1 MADID
6 VVKVLATTVAAGTP
20 VLYATLGEIITER
33 SGVLNLGLEGMML
46 VGGLAGFSATAA
58 TGNLFIGVLA
68 ALAAGAALAL
78 VHAFFSITIGVN
90 QVVSGL
96 ALTLMGT
103 GLASYLGRPLV
114 GQAAKEAFRPIEL
127 PLLSDI
133 PVLGPILFRQD
144 ALIYL
149 SFLLAPLLFFFIYRT
164 RPGLN
169 LRAVGDSPATADAQG
184 ISVTATRYLYTMAG
198 GALVGLGG
206 AYVSLAYSPS
216 WQENITAGRGWI
228 AVGLVIFALWNPWR
242 ALLGAYLFGGME
254 AFQFSLQAAGVPIS
268 SYFLRMTPYLLTIA
282 ALVFTQWRVMKSKSR
297 QASNAAPAGLGLLYL
312 RRERG

>member
-1 MADID
+1 MAVID
-6 VVKVLATTVAAGTP
+6 PVVVLATTVAAGTP
-20 VLYATLGEIITER
+20 VLYATLGEILTER

-46 VGGLAGFSATAA
+46 GGGLAGFAATAA
-58 TGNLFIGVLA
+58 TGNLLVGVLA
-68 ALAAGAALAL
+68 ALAAGAGMGL

-96 ALTLMGT
+96 ALTLAGT
-103 GLASYLGRPLV
+103 GLVAFLGRPLV
-114 GQAAKEAFRPIEL
+114 GQAAKASFKRLEV
-127 PLLSDI
+127 PLLADI

-149 SFLLAPLLFFFIYRT
+149 SFLLVPAFFFFIYRT

-169 LRAVGDSPATADAQG
+169 LRSVGESPATADAQG
-184 ISVTATRYLYTMAG
+184 LSVTGLRYLYTMVG

-216 WQENITAGRGWI
+216 WQENITSGRGWI

-268 SYFLRMTPYLLTIA
+268 SFFLRMTPYLLTIA
-282 ALVFTQWRVMKSKSR
+282 ALVFTQWRIQSKGSR
-297 QASNAAPAGLGLLYL
+297 TSSAAPAGLGLLYL
-312 RRERG
+312 RRERN

>member
-6 VVKVLATTVAAGTP
+6 IVKTLASAVVAGTP
-20 VLYATLGEIITER
+20 VLYATLGEILTER

-46 VGGLAGFSATAA
+46 VGGMAGFAATAA
-58 TGNLFIGVLA
+58 TGNVFIGVAVSLI
-68 ALAAGAALAL
+68 AGAALAL
-78 VHAFFSITIGVN
+78 VHAFFTVSIGVN

-96 ALTLMGT
+96 SLTLVGT
-103 GLASYLGRPLV
+103 GVASYFGKPLV
-114 GQAAKEAFRPIEL
+114 GQAAKASFQTLPI

-133 PVLGPILFRQD
+133 PVIGPILFTQN
-144 ALIYL
+144 LFVYF
-149 SFLLAPLLFFFIYRT
+149 SFLLVPALFYFIFRT

-169 LRAVGDSPATADAQG
+169 LRAVGESPSTADAQG
-184 ISVTATRYLYTMAG
+184 ISVAGTRYLYTLVG
-198 GALVGLGG
+198 GALVGMGG
-206 AYVSLAYSPS
+206 AAISLGSNPN

-254 AFQFSLQAAGVPIS
+254 AFQFSLQVAGVPVS
-268 SYFLRMTPYLLTIA
+268 SYFLRMLPYLLTIA
-282 ALVFTQWRVMKSKSR
+282 ALVFTQWRLKDQTGR
-297 QASNAAPAGLGLLYL
+297 ASSAAPSGLGLFYL

>member
-6 VVKVLATTVAAGTP
+6 VVKTLASTIVAGTP

-46 VGGLAGFSATAA
+46 VGGMAGFAATAA
-58 TGNLFIGVLA
+58 TGNVFVGVLVS
-68 ALAAGAALAL
+68 LVAGAALAL
-78 VHAFFSITIGVN
+78 VHAFFTVSIGVN

-96 ALTLMGT
+96 SLTLVGT
-103 GLASYLGRPLV
+103 GVAAYFGKPLV
-114 GQAAKEAFRPIEL
+114 GQAAKASFQTLPL

-133 PVLGPILFRQD
+133 PVLGPILFTQN
-144 ALIYL
+144 LFVYF
-149 SFLLAPLLFFFIYRT
+149 SFLLVPALYYFIFRT
-164 RPGLN
+164 RAGLN
-169 LRAVGDSPATADAQG
+169 LRAVGESPSTADAQG
-184 ISVTATRYLYTMAG
+184 ISVPGVRYLYTLAG
-198 GALVGLGG
+198 GALVGMGG
-206 AYVSLAYSPS
+206 AAISLGSNPN

-254 AFQFSLQAAGVPIS
+254 AFQFSLQVAGVPVS

-282 ALVFTQWRVMKSKSR
+282 ALVFTQWRLKD
-297 QASNAAPAGLGLLYL
+297 QAGRASSAAPSGLGLFYL